1 MINRKQ
7 GGDRSNVVP
16 PSMSTREMYGRE
28 IRYQREKAG
37 MSQEE
42 LGELLFLSRS
52 QVTRMEL
59 GTRRV
64 PPGCAEM
71 LDTILN
77 TGDYFVRN
85 LDGARATPHPEHF
98 ADAAELEGL
107 ANDIRQWEPLTV
119 PGLLQTEAY
128 ASAIVHGWDPV
139 LSDEKVKERV
149 AARLAR
155 ALIFAN
161 ADNPHYWVI
170 LSESALRIPVGGPA
184 VMAEQIRHLIEMV
197 KRNRIILQVLPFSAG
212 AHPGI
217 QGALKLMKFDED
229 APMAYLPGLETGTL
243 VDDPAAVKRF
253 TLAYDLL
260 GAAALSPKASLTFIE
275 AVAEEYEHGTQVR
288 PHGGDL
294 A

>member
-28 IRYQREKAG
+28 IRYQRERMG

-42 LGELLFLSRS
+42 LGDLLFLSRS

-59 GTRRV
+59 GTRRIQ
-64 PPGCAEM
+64 PGCAEM

-85 LDGARATPHPEHF
+85 LDGARATPYPEHF
-98 ADAAELEGL
+98 ADVAELEGL
-107 ANDIRQWEPLTV
+107 AEDIREWGPVTV

-128 ASAIVHGWDPV
+128 ASAIIRGWDPV
-139 LSDEKVKERV
+139 LADPKVKERV
-149 AARLAR
+149 MARLAR

-161 ADNPHYWVI
+161 ADNPRYRVI
-170 LSESALRIPVGGPA
+170 LDEAVLRRPVGGPA
-184 VMAEQIRHLIEMV
+184 VMAEQLRHLIEMV
-197 KRNRIILQVLPFSAG
+197 KQSRILLQVLPFNGG
-212 AHPGI
+212 AHAGMD
-217 QGALKLMKFDED
+217 GALKLMKFEED
-229 APMAYLPGLETGTL
+229 APMAYLPGLQTGTL

-253 TLAYDLL
+253 HLAYDLL
-260 GAAALSPKASLTFIE
+260 GAAALSPKASLTLIE

-288 PHGGDL
+288 PDGGDL